1 MNLATV
7 ARAADPF
14 LFAQADPA
22 EELIMTWYRYTLAC
36 RPHLGHSNASPMFK
50 DAKPTR
56 GHTDDTLS
64 ERELRIARSQAQQV
78 DVCIDAL
85 PTWQMRAAVDIHAG
99 NRHAGNR
106 LMRNARMTPE
116 QLHEAYQEA
125 KALLIPMFIRRGLM
139 GEPLATG

>member
-1 MNLATV
+1 MLQMT
-7 ARAADPF
+7 ARFADPF
-14 LFAQADPA
+14 VFAQADAA

-56 GHTDDTLS
+56 GRTEETLD
-64 ERELRIARSQAQQV
+64 ERDMRIATSQARQV